1 MASSIKPD
9 TALRY
14 PLDQD
19 FARIRMWQSSSSAP
33 ELQLALELHFR
44 PEGIATYD
52 PDSGSPCKANS
63 IPVALAYRDVAM
75 EL

>member
-1 MASSIKPD
+1 MASTIKPD

-33 ELQLALELHFR
+33 ELQLALELHFW
-44 PEGIATYD
+44 PEEITISTLTQA
-52 PDSGSPCKANS
+52 
-63 IPVALAYRDVAM
+63 ALARQILYQLRLHIVM
-75 EL
+75 